1 MLILL
6 LQNLLF
12 QKLAEILLNSPR
24 VIYAAKRSDLD
35 KNNWKKVNCMP
46 WWANFLRIVCSC
58 CDVYSKN

>member
-35 KNNWKKVNCMP
+35 KNNWNWNWNCL
-46 WWANFLRIVCSC
+46 FLL
-58 CDVYSKN
+58 